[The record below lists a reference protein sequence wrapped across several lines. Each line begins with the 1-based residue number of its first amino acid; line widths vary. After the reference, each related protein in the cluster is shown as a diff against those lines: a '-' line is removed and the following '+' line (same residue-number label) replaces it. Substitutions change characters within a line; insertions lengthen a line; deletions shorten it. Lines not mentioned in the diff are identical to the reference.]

1 MNEKVKQVLTSI
13 VDTFKSG
20 KIPQAVALASFPVPD
35 IPSSNWSFM
44 NRTIM
49 FLSATIDARGFRQW
63 KEADRWVKKGAK
75 AIHIL
80 VPCFKKIK
88 DEDSDDEKDVLC
100 YFKASPV
107 FRYEDTDGKDLD
119 YLQIELPELP
129 LRKRADSWGIAV
141 KAIPGNYRFRGYYCP
156 QKSLIALATP
166 EEKTFFHE
174 LAHAAHEKV
183 KGSLTP
189 KQEPLQEIIAELSAQ
204 ALCRMVGKKDKD
216 TTGNTYQYI
225 GRYAKDIGLS
235 AHTACLKVLKETE
248 KVLTLILKG
257 DQHDASNP
265 MSKTLK
271 TAGNQRPA
279 NT

>member
-1 MNEKVKQVLTSI
+1 LDSRRAFVVSTHKKGDFIMNEKVKQVLTSI

-20 KIPQAVALASFPVPD
+20 QIPEAVALASFPVPD
-35 IPSSNWSFM
+35 IPSTKWSFM

-88 DEDSDDEKDVLC
+88 DEDTGDETDVLY
-100 YFKASPV
+100 YFKTSPV
-107 FRYEDTDGKDLD
+107 FRYEDTDGKKLD
-119 YLQIELPELP
+119 YRQIELPELP
-129 LRKRADSWGIAV
+129 LRKRAENWGIEV

-156 QKSLIALATP
+156 DKSIIALATP

-183 KGSLTP
+183 KGSITP
-189 KQEPLQEIIAELSAQ
+189 KQDPLQEIIAELSAQ

-216 TTGNTYQYI
+216 TTGNSYQYI
-225 GRYAKDIGLS
+225 ERYAKDIGLS
-235 AHTACLKVLKETE
+235 AHNACLQVLKETE
-248 KVLTLILKG
+248 KVLTIILKG
-257 DQHDASNP
+257 ENDDA
-265 MSKTLK
+265 
-271 TAGNQRPA
+271 
-279 NT
+279 